1 MDITILGN
9 LGLYPCNGGATSGYL
24 LKCGGANICFE
35 MGSGVFSR
43 LISVVLPEKLDA
55 LILSHLH
62 FDHISDLGVLNYY
75 LESLFR
81 KGVLDKKL
89 KLILPRVEGAL
100 VDVIKSMQFFELDFV
115 ENGDSRVINGVNF
128 EFFNVK
134 HPIACLGFKAWDNE
148 KTFVYSGDTDLC
160 DALEEKIKSA
170 NLVLA
175 DGAFLSEQYK
185 EGAPHM
191 SASLCSNLSK
201 KYGVRFLVSHI
212 LPANGEEKTSL
223 ELEGNDLCVIAKEG
237 ETYYV

>member
-24 LKCGGANICFE
+24 LQGDGVSVCFE

-43 LISVVLPEKLDA
+43 LLNVMPPEKLDA

-81 KGVLDKKL
+81 KGRLDKKL
-89 KLILPRVEGAL
+89 KLIIPKTEGAI
-100 VDVIKSMQFFELDFV
+100 VEVIKSMQYFELDFV
-115 ENGDSRVINGVNF
+115 QNSELRVINGVNF
-128 EFFNVK
+128 EFFAVK
-134 HPIACLGFKAWDNE
+134 HPVVCLGFTASFNGRK
-148 KTFVYSGDTDLC
+148 FVYSGDTDLC
-160 DALEEKIKSA
+160 ESFEQMVKDAD
-170 NLVLA
+170 LVLA

-191 SASLCSNLSK
+191 SAKICSNLSD
-201 KYGVRFLVSHI
+201 KYGVRFLISHI
-212 LPANGEEKTSL
+212 LPSNGEVKTSL
-223 ELEGNDLCVIAKEG
+223 EIENNALCVIAKEG
-237 ETYYV
+237 KVYRV